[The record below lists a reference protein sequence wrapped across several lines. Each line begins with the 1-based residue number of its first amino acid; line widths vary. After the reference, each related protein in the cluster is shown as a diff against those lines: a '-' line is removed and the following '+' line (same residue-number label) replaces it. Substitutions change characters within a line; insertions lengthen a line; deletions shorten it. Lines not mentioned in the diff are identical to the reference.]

1 MSIGVGTASYL
12 PSFDSDFDLLLLC
25 SSPAMLL
32 TNTLLAATSIIIITY
47 AIVSIEKYLSRRKI
61 CVTHGCLPP
70 PSLPQRDPIFGLD
83 LLLQF
88 FKALKENRRNMSM
101 NELFQLH
108 GQTFQSATWGT
119 TKIYT
124 ITPENLQAVFATDFS
139 SWGVQPMRLFA
150 FEPFVGRGIM
160 CVDGALWEQS
170 RALIKPT
177 FARAQIADLHLTAYA
192 AHVNKLID
200 LLPKD
205 GSTVDLQPL
214 FSRLA
219 LDSST
224 EFLFG
229 ESVGSLSPHS
239 ISTDA
244 RSFLEAYDYGQ
255 MVVGKRL
262 HLPKW
267 NFLTRD
273 KKFWDSCNIAHEFVD
288 EYIAQGRRIC
298 RQSENGKVAPE
309 RYILAHE
316 MIKATRDHSDIR
328 YQLLNVFLP
337 AHEATGVALTNVF
350 FNLARNPSCYAKL
363 RQEILDAGDQAAW
376 TFERLKSLKYL
387 QYVINETFRLNPAIG
402 TNTRIALRDTILPT
416 GGGLTGT
423 RPIYVTKGDI
433 VTMNFYALH
442 RRKDIFGDDANLFRP
457 DRWKTLRPV
466 PWSYVTFG
474 GGPRVCPGQQLAL
487 TEVAYAIVKIVQSFP
502 VIENRDPV
510 EEFVE
515 VYKITTTSR
524 NGAKVGFP
532 TP

>member
-1 MSIGVGTASYL
+1 MLLIS
-12 PSFDSDFDLLLLC
+12 LLL
-25 SSPAMLL
+25 
-32 TNTLLAATSIIIITY
+32 ATSSIFAITY
-47 AIVSIEKYLSRRKI
+47 GIVAIQKFLSRRKI
-61 CVTHGCLPP
+61 CAKHGCLPL
-70 PSLPQRDPIFGLD
+70 PSIPQRDPIFGLD
-83 LLLQF
+83 LSLQF
-88 FKALKENRRNMSM
+88 FKALKENRRNLSV
-101 NELFQLH
+101 NRLFQVH
-108 GQTFQSATWGT
+108 GHTFQSVTLGT
-119 TKIYT
+119 TNIYT
-124 ITPENLQAVFATDFS
+124 IEPKNLQAVFATDFS

-150 FEPFVGRGIM
+150 FEPFVGKGIM
-160 CVDGALWEQS
+160 CTDGAFWEQS

-177 FARAQIADLHLTAYA
+177 FTRAQIADLHLTAYS

-244 RSFLEAYDYGQ
+244 KSFLQAYDYGQ

-267 NFLTRD
+267 NFLTQD

-288 EYIAQGRRIC
+288 VYIAQGRRIC
-298 RQSENGKVAPE
+298 EQSEKGNVAPE

-316 MIKATRDHSDIR
+316 IIKETRDHDDIR
-328 YQLLNVFLP
+328 NQLLNIFLP

-363 RQEILDAGDQAAW
+363 RQEILDTGKQAVW

-402 TNTRIALRDTILPT
+402 SNTRIALRDTILPT
-416 GGGLTGT
+416 GGGSSGAA
-423 RPIYVTKGDI
+423 PIYVKKGDI
-433 VTMNFYALH
+433 VTMSFYALH
-442 RRKDIFGDDANLFRP
+442 RRHDLFGDDADVFRP
-457 DRWKTLRPV
+457 DRWKTLKPV
-466 PWSYVTFG
+466 PWSYLTFG

-487 TEVAYAIVKIVQSFP
+487 TEVGFTIVKILQRFSA
-502 VIENRDPV
+502 IENRDPV
-510 EEFVE
+510 KEFVE
-515 VYKITTTSR
+515 VYKITTTSK
-524 NGAKVGFP
+524 NGAKIGFP